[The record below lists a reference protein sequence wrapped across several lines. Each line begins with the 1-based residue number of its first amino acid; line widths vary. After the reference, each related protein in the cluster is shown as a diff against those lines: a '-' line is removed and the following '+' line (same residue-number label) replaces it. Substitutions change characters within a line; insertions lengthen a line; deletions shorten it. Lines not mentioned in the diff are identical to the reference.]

1 MIVFAEDIPMVL
13 SATANPKGGRT
24 YQTRLFGTI
33 EGELG
38 GIYQDKNTNTL
49 LTAVMQLYNNQI
61 IRNIDSVAKGFS
73 NVCEATGLMGRWQQI
88 QNNPIVVCDT
98 GHNEAGWKDL
108 SLQIKNQRCDNLR
121 IVFGMVDDK
130 DIEAVMSLLP
140 ENAYYYWTQPSTKR
154 AFAVAKIAEVGER
167 YGLKGRT
174 FTNVEEA
181 YKQALSESKI
191 DDFIFVGGSSYVVA
205 DLLSKF

>member
-1 MIVFAEDIPMVL
+1 MVL

-38 GIYQDKNTNTL
+38 GVYQEKNTNTL

-61 IRNIDSVAKGFS
+61 IRNIDSIAKGFS

-88 QNNPIVVCDT
+88 QENPIVICDT

-108 SLQIKNQRCDNLR
+108 SLHLKIR
-121 IVFGMVDDK
+121 
-130 DIEAVMSLLP
+130 
-140 ENAYYYWTQPSTKR
+140 NASIY
-154 AFAVAKIAEVGER
+154 A
-167 YGLKGRT
+167 
-174 FTNVEEA
+174 
-181 YKQALSESKI
+181 
-191 DDFIFVGGSSYVVA
+191 
-205 DLLSKF
+205 